1 MTLAVT
7 ADGTADQDPDDGLDD
22 GPQTGIRWAG
32 TIPTGLAARLP
43 PDEAGIGVIVRGT
56 DGQVLGGNMVACRM
70 LHLSWDQLLACPPG
84 DPHWNPIDEWGTPIS
99 AEHQPSAETL
109 RTGRRIDGL
118 LVGLTL
124 PTAGEPS
131 DRLTWVSLSSYL
143 VYDDAGEPLAAVSLF
158 DDQTDSARAR
168 AATVRV
174 LADYRDLAN
183 NVTDFVLRTTVD
195 GIVQWASPSVTAA
208 TGWLLDAVAGQ
219 SVLDFW
225 HPDELSKVVETARQL
240 RSGERYSARCRVRC
254 ADGAYRWFFRSSG
267 PILAHDGTVSGGV
280 HGFTSI
286 DSLVEAETLANAERG
301 LLRAALDSLA
311 DPYVVLAAIRDAHG
325 TVLHFTVTEAN
336 PAACSFLNEPR
347 DLIVG
352 HALFDPSLRGISRR
366 LFGICTE
373 VLESGVPQDLDD
385 APSEGSGQRRWYDF
399 RISPVGAG
407 VSILLRDVTSRD
419 LTNQAVLDSEQRY
432 RMLAENASDV
442 VLMVSPD
449 DRIAWVSPSS
459 EDAWG
464 WHSAELVLHPSM
476 EHVHPDDTADVLLG
490 RDRPGDGSLML
501 TPFRIRHKSGDYHWV
516 SAGIRDVFDDSGEMI
531 GRIVSVRDV
540 HRETVALRA
549 LEASEELFRAVL
561 TSSSTG
567 MILCDAT
574 GRIQVVNA
582 ALCRMLQ
589 RDESWLHGLP
599 AGDLVHPEDRAALE
613 LARSH
618 TLAGDAPS
626 TMELRLLRA
635 DGVTIWARRSSSLI
649 RTSAHAAERLLI
661 QLEDVTAEYDAR
673 QELLFQAFNDRLT
686 GMHNRA
692 WILNALELDL
702 AETHRSA
709 GVVGVLF
716 IDLDNFKLVND
727 SLGHVAGD
735 EVLSVIA
742 ERLMAALRSND
753 RVGRFGGDEF
763 VVVVPRVVD
772 AAELEEVAERI
783 ANALGT
789 ELTIHGHRIV
799 PTVSM
804 GIALSTPDSTA
815 ASLLRDTD
823 SALFRAKRKGRARWQ
838 FFDATMHSQAM
849 TRLTI
854 EDEIRSSLRTGDF
867 VVHYQPVV
875 ALADGAVVG
884 HEALVRWQHPR
895 RGLLGP
901 VDFLPVAED
910 SGLIVGIG
918 RAVLEQ
924 ACAVLAAHPDASGT
938 ISVNVSAVELAR
950 DDWAEAFI
958 AAMTRHGV
966 DPRRLIV
973 EVTETAVLSLG
984 AHTVGGLSAVR
995 ALGVG
1000 LHVDDFG
1007 TGFSSISLLRD
1018 LPVTGLKLDASFVAD
1033 LGAGAADSAAPGTG
1047 ALGTGSPGGGAEALA
1062 AGLAGLVAHLG
1073 LTGVAEGI
1081 ETEEQAAALREQG
1094 WQHGQGYLFGAPA
1107 PWADPAG

>member
-1 MTLAVT
+1 MTLAVA
-7 ADGTADQDPDDGLDD
+7 ADGSSGENPDDATPLTD
-22 GPQTGIRWAG
+22 IRWVG
-32 TIPTGLAARLP
+32 TAPDGLADRLP
-43 PDEAGIGVIVRGT
+43 PRDPGVGVVVRDV
-56 DGQVLGGNMVACRM
+56 DGQIIGGNLEACRI
-70 LHLSWDQLLACPPG
+70 LRASWAELIANKPG
-84 DPHWNPIDEWGTPIS
+84 DPRWNPIDEWGTPIS
-99 AEHQPSAETL
+99 AENQPTAATL
-109 RTGRRIDGL
+109 RTGRCTDGL
-118 LVGLTL
+118 LVGLSL
-124 PTAGEPS
+124 PAVGGTSAS
-131 DRLTWVSLSSYL
+131 LAWVSLSSYPIH
-143 VYDDAGEPLAAVSLF
+143 DEAGEPMAAISLF
-158 DDQTDSARAR
+158 DDQTDSPRAR

-174 LADYRDLAN
+174 LAGYRDLAN

-219 SVLDFW
+219 SALDFW
-225 HPDELSKVVETARQL
+225 HPDDLPMVGETARQL

-311 DPYVVLAAIRDAHG
+311 DPYVVLEAVRDERGA
-325 TVLHFTVTEAN
+325 VLHFTVTEVN

-347 DLIVG
+347 DLVIG
-352 HALFDPSLRGISRR
+352 HALFDPSLRGISQR
-366 LFGICTE
+366 LARICAE
-373 VLESGVPQDLDD
+373 VLDSGVPQDLDD

-407 VSILLRDVTSRD
+407 VSILLRDVTSRHLD
-419 LTNQAVLDSEQRY
+419 NQSVLDSEQRY

-476 EHVHPDDTADVLLG
+476 EHVHPDDSADVLVG
-490 RDRPGDGSLML
+490 RDQPGDGSLVL
-501 TPFRIRHKSGDYHWV
+501 APFRIRHKSGDYRWV

-567 MILCDAT
+567 MVLCDSS

-589 RDESWLHGLP
+589 RDEASLHGLST
-599 AGDLVHPEDRAALE
+599 GDLVHPEDRAVLQQ
-613 LARSH
+613 ARQD
-618 TLAGDAPS
+618 TLAGHGPS
-626 TMELRLLRA
+626 VMEVRLTRA

-649 RTSAHAAERLLI
+649 RTAAGAAERLLI
-661 QLEDVTAEYDAR
+661 QLEDVTAEHDAR

-692 WILNALELDL
+692 WILNTLELDL
-702 AETHRSA
+702 ADAHRSA

-735 EVLSVIA
+735 EVLTVIA
-742 ERLMAALRSND
+742 ERIMGALRAQD

-763 VVVVPRVVD
+763 VVVVPQVTD
-772 AAELEEVAERI
+772 AAEIEQVAERI
-783 ANALGT
+783 ADALGT

-838 FFDATMHSQAM
+838 FFDETMHSQAM

-854 EDEIRSSLRTGDF
+854 EDEIRSSLQAGDF

-875 ALADGAVVG
+875 DLSDGSVVG
-884 HEALVRWQHPR
+884 HEALVRWQHPH

-901 VDFLPVAED
+901 VDFLAVAEE

-918 RAVLEQ
+918 RAVLDQ
-924 ACAVLAAHPDASGT
+924 ACAVLAAQPDATGT
-938 ISVNVSAVELAR
+938 ISVNVSAVELSR
-950 DDWAEAFI
+950 DDWAETFV
-958 AAMTRHGV
+958 AAMTLHGV
-966 DPRRLIV
+966 DPGRLIV

-1018 LPVTGLKLDASFVAD
+1018 LPVTGLKLDASFVAGLGHG
-1033 LGAGAADSAAPGTG
+1033 LGAGHAAED
-1047 ALGTGSPGGGAEALA
+1047 ALSSGSQGGGAEALA

-1081 ETEEQAAALREQG
+1081 ETEEEAATLRDQG
-1094 WQHGQGYLFGAPA
+1094 WQHGQGYLFGGPA
-1107 PWADPAG
+1107 PWTSPAG